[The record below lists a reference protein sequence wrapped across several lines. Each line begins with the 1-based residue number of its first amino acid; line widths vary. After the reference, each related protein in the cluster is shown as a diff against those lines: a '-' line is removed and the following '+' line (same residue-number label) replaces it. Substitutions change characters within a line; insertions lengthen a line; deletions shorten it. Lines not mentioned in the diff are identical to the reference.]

1 MNKIALITDSTCGLP
16 KEYINEYDVKV
27 VPLKILYKDKEFIDG
42 INITPEEV
50 YSKLPKELPT
60 TSMPSVD
67 DITSLYNELIKEG
80 YTQAIVLPVSS
91 GLSGTI
97 NSFKL
102 ASEEFKDKINTFI
115 FDTKIL
121 SMAVGLIVI
130 EVGKMIKKKMNF
142 EDICNTIPKLREN
155 LWMYF
160 TVDTLEYLIK
170 GGRIGKVTGG
180 IGKIL
185 NLKPIITMDDN
196 GSYTNYTKVRGSKQA
211 FKKLLD
217 LSTDILNK
225 GKGKVIIMTGTM
237 HEEAE
242 KLKEILSS
250 HENTTFIYKGTIT
263 PAVGIH
269 SGPRLLAVA
278 VMSEISGPP
287 VKRVVCSTPIRLC
300 Y

>member
-16 KEYINEYDVKV
+16 KEYVDKYDVKV
-27 VPLKILYKDKEFIDG
+27 VSLKILYKDKEFIDG
-42 INITPEEV
+42 ITITPEEV
-50 YSKLPKELPT
+50 YSRLPKELPT

-67 DITSLYNELIKEG
+67 DVTSLYNELINEG
-80 YTQAIVLPVSS
+80 YTHAIVLPVSS

-97 NSFKL
+97 NSFRL
-102 ASEEFKDKINTFI
+102 ASEQFKGKINTFI

-130 EVGKMIKKKMNF
+130 EVGKMISPKMSF
-142 EDICNTIPKLREN
+142 ENICNVIPKLREN

-180 IGKIL
+180 IGEIF
-185 NLKPIITMDDN
+185 NLKPIITMDDD
-196 GSYTNYTKVRGSKQA
+196 GAYTNYAKVRGSKQA

-278 VMSEISGPP
+278 VMSEI
-287 VKRVVCSTPIRLC
+287 
-300 Y
+300 

>member
-27 VPLKILYKDKEFIDG
+27 VSLKILYKDKEFIDG
-42 INITPEEV
+42 INITPEEI

-130 EVGKMIKKKMNF
+130 EVGKMIKGKMNF
-142 EDICNTIPKLREN
+142 EDICNIIPKLREN

-180 IGKIL
+180 IGEIL

-278 VMSEISGPP
+278 VMSEI
-287 VKRVVCSTPIRLC
+287 
-300 Y
+300 

>member
-16 KEYINEYDVKV
+16 KEFIDEFDVKV
-27 VPLKILYKDKEFIDG
+27 VSLKILYKDKEFIDG
-42 INITPEEV
+42 ISITPEEV
-50 YSKLPKELPT
+50 YSKLPQELPT
-60 TSMPSVD
+60 TSMPAVD
-67 DITSLYNELIKEG
+67 DVISLYAELLKKE
-80 YTQAIVLPVSS
+80 YTHAIVLPISS

-97 NSFKL
+97 NSFRL
-102 ASEEFKDKINTFI
+102 ASEQFEDKISTFI

-121 SMAVGLIVI
+121 SMAVGLLVI
-130 EVGKMIKKKMNF
+130 EVGKMINKKMSF
-142 EDICNTIPKLREN
+142 EDICNSIPKLREN

-180 IGKIL
+180 IGEML
-185 NLKPIITMDDN
+185 NLKPIITMNDD
-196 GSYTNYTKVRGSKQA
+196 GAYTNYAKVRGSKQA
-211 FKKLLD
+211 FKKLQD
-217 LSTDILNK
+217 LATNILNK

-237 HEEAE
+237 HNEAD

-278 VMSEISGPP
+278 VMSEI
-287 VKRVVCSTPIRLC
+287 
-300 Y
+300 

>member
-16 KEYINEYDVKV
+16 KECVEKYNVKV
-27 VPLKILYKDKEFIDG
+27 VSLKILYKEKEFIDG
-42 INITPEEV
+42 VNITPEEV
-50 YSKLPKELPT
+50 YSRLPEELPT
-60 TSMPSVD
+60 TSMPSVED
-67 DITSLYNELIKEG
+67 VAVLYEELVNEG
-80 YTQAIVLPVSS
+80 YTHAIVLPVSS

-97 NSFKL
+97 NSFRL
-102 ASEEFKDKINTFI
+102 ASENFESINTFI

-130 EVGKMIKKKMNF
+130 EVGKMIQENKSF
-142 EDICNTIPKLREN
+142 EYICDRIPKLREN

-180 IGKIL
+180 IGQML
-185 NLKPIITMDDN
+185 NLKPIITMNED
-196 GSYTNYTKVRGSKQA
+196 GAYTTFTKVRGSNQA
-211 FKKLLD
+211 FKKLLS
-217 LSTDILNK
+217 LASEILDK
-225 GKGKVIIMTGTM
+225 GKGKVIVMTGTM

-242 KLKEILSS
+242 RLKEILSD
-250 HENTTFIYKGTIT
+250 HKNTTFMYKGTIT

-278 VMSEISGPP
+278 VMKE
-287 VKRVVCSTPIRLC
+287 L
-300 Y
+300 

>member
-121 SMAVGLIVI
+121 SMAVELIVI

-180 IGKIL
+180 IGEIL

-278 VMSEISGPP
+278 VMSEI
-287 VKRVVCSTPIRLC
+287 
-300 Y
+300 

>member
-16 KEYINEYDVKV
+16 KEYIKKYNVKV
-27 VPLKILYKDKEFIDG
+27 ASLKILYKEKEFIDG

-50 YSKLPKELPT
+50 YSRLPEELPT
-60 TSMPSVD
+60 TSMPSVND
-67 DITSLYNELIKEG
+67 VSVLYEELVKEG
-80 YTQAIVLPVSS
+80 YTHAIVLPISS

-97 NSFKL
+97 NSFRL
-102 ASEEFKDKINTFI
+102 ASENFQNINTFI

-130 EVGKMIKKKMNF
+130 EVGKMIQENKSF
-142 EDICNTIPKLREN
+142 EYICDKIPKIREN
-155 LWMYF
+155 MWLYF

-170 GGRIGKVTGG
+170 GGRIGKVTGQ
-180 IGKIL
+180 IGKML
-185 NLKPIITMDDN
+185 NLKPIITMDED
-196 GSYTNYTKVRGSKQA
+196 GRYTTFTKVRGSKQA
-211 FKKLLD
+211 FKKLYSLASEILD
-217 LSTDILNK
+217 K

-242 KLKEILSS
+242 KLKEILAQ
-250 HENTTFIYKGTIT
+250 HKNTTFMYKGTLT

-278 VMSEISGPP
+278 VMKE
-287 VKRVVCSTPIRLC
+287 L
-300 Y
+300 

>member
-67 DITSLYNELIKEG
+67 DITSLYNELIKES
-80 YTQAIVLPVSS
+80 YTQAIVLPISS

-180 IGKIL
+180 IGEIL

-250 HENTTFIYKGTIT
+250 YENTTFIYKGTIT

-278 VMSEISGPP
+278 VMSEI
-287 VKRVVCSTPIRLC
+287 
-300 Y
+300 

>member
-1 MNKIALITDSTCGLP
+1 MNKITLITDSTCGLP

-67 DITSLYNELIKEG
+67 DITSLYNELIKES

-180 IGKIL
+180 IGEIL

-278 VMSEISGPP
+278 VMSEI
-287 VKRVVCSTPIRLC
+287 
-300 Y
+300 

>member
-67 DITSLYNELIKEG
+67 DIISLYNELIKEG

-160 TVDTLEYLIK
+160 SVDTLEYLIK

-180 IGKIL
+180 IGEIL

-250 HENTTFIYKGTIT
+250 YENTTFIYKGTIT

-278 VMSEISGPP
+278 IMSEI
-287 VKRVVCSTPIRLC
+287 
-300 Y
+300 

>member
-16 KEYINEYDVKV
+16 KEYIKKYNVKV
-27 VPLKILYKDKEFIDG
+27 ASLKILYKEKEFIDG

-50 YSKLPKELPT
+50 YSRLPEELPT
-60 TSMPSVD
+60 TSMPSVND
-67 DITSLYNELIKEG
+67 VSVLYEELVKEG
-80 YTQAIVLPVSS
+80 YTHAIVLPISS

-97 NSFKL
+97 NSFRL
-102 ASEEFKDKINTFI
+102 ASENFQSINTFI

-130 EVGKMIKKKMNF
+130 EVGKMIQENKSF
-142 EDICNTIPKLREN
+142 EYICDKIPKIRKNMWL
-155 LWMYF
+155 YF

-170 GGRIGKVTGG
+170 GGRIGKVTGQ
-180 IGKIL
+180 IGKML
-185 NLKPIITMDDN
+185 NLKPIITMDED
-196 GSYTNYTKVRGSKQA
+196 GRYTTFTKVRGSKQA
-211 FKKLLD
+211 FKKLYSLASEILD
-217 LSTDILNK
+217 K

-242 KLKEILSS
+242 KLKEILAQ
-250 HENTTFIYKGTIT
+250 HKNTTFMYKGTLT

-278 VMSEISGPP
+278 VMKE
-287 VKRVVCSTPIRLC
+287 L
-300 Y
+300 

>member
-67 DITSLYNELIKEG
+67 DITSLYNELIKES

-180 IGKIL
+180 IGEIL

-278 VMSEISGPP
+278 VMSEI
-287 VKRVVCSTPIRLC
+287 
-300 Y
+300 

>member
-180 IGKIL
+180 IGEIL

-278 VMSEISGPP
+278 VMSEI
-287 VKRVVCSTPIRLC
+287 
-300 Y
+300 

>member
-16 KEYINEYDVKV
+16 KEYINEYYVKV

-130 EVGKMIKKKMNF
+130 EVGKIIKKKINF

-180 IGKIL
+180 IGEIL

-278 VMSEISGPP
+278 VMSEI
-287 VKRVVCSTPIRLC
+287 
-300 Y
+300 

>member
-27 VPLKILYKDKEFIDG
+27 VSLKILYKDKEFIDG

-130 EVGKMIKKKMNF
+130 EVGKMIKGKMNF
-142 EDICNTIPKLREN
+142 EDICNIIPKLREN

-180 IGKIL
+180 IGEIL

-278 VMSEISGPP
+278 VMSEI
-287 VKRVVCSTPIRLC
+287 
-300 Y
+300 